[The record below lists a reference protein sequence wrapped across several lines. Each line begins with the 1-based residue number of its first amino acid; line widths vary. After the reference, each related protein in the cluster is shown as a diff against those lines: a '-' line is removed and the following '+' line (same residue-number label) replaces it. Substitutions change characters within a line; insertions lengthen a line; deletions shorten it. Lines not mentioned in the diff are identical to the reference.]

1 MSWYNAVNDMDN
13 KVNRRFF
20 FRTGVLGAAA
30 VGLGPLPCVAAVTK
44 REEDPFH
51 GLKVGMTSYTLRK
64 YNLDE
69 AIAKTKQAGVKYF
82 SIKEV
87 HLPLKSTPEER
98 KAAAKKITDA
108 GLVLMGG
115 GVIYMKNDAAQ
126 IRNVFEYAKDLGMK
140 TIVCSPDPE
149 ALDEIEK
156 RVKEYDLFIAI
167 HNHGPTDKKYP
178 SPMDVLRMVEK
189 RDSRMGAC
197 IDVGH
202 TVRIGEDPV
211 EAIQKCAKRLYEFH
225 MKDVTSATPSGKPT
239 EVGKGVIDIAAVLR
253 ELVKMK
259 WPYHVAL
266 EYEANGDDPMPGV
279 VESYA
284 YMRGALAGIG

>member
-1 MSWYNAVNDMDN
+1 MENT
-13 KVNRRFF
+13 VNRRRFLK
-20 FRTGVLGAAA
+20 TGLLGAAV
-30 VGLGPLPCVAAVTK
+30 VGCPALPCLAGVTK
-44 REEDPFH
+44 PQRPPFH
-51 GLKVGMTSYTLRK
+51 GLKIGITSYTLRK
-64 YNLDE
+64 YDLDE

-98 KAAAKKITDA
+98 KAAAKKIAAA
-108 GLVLMGG
+108 GLILMGG
-115 GVIYMKNDAAQ
+115 GVIYMKNDADQ

-149 ALDEIEK
+149 ALDEVEK
-156 RVKEYDLFIAI
+156 RVKEYDMLIAI

-178 SPMDVLRMVEK
+178 SPLDVLRMVEK

-211 EAIQKCAKRLYEFH
+211 EAIKKCASRLYEFH

-239 EVGKGVIDIAAVLR
+239 EVGKGVIDIPAVLGQ
-253 ELVKMK
+253 LVKMK

-279 VESYA
+279 IESYT
-284 YMRGALAGIG
+284 YMRGVLDAMG